1 MNKIEQNLWDIMIK
15 SKFSNYITRGLHM
28 STIKQ
33 TLDESNSKVKSI
45 YQDIRDSRKT
55 NYIGNFWRYLAFDPL
70 LLKSVWEDVKNLI
83 VKDTV
88 IDKKTKEM
96 IYMAVSITNNCSYC
110 THSHTATAKKL
121 GMTMKEHSEF
131 LSIVALAAKTN
142 QLVNGLQVPI
152 DDVFDADKQD

>member
-1 MNKIEQNLWDIMIK
+1 
-15 SKFSNYITRGLHM
+15 M

-33 TLDESNSKVKSI
+33 TPDESDPSVKNI

-55 NYIGNFWRYLAFDPL
+55 NYIGNFWRYLAFDPS
-70 LLKSVWEDVKNLI
+70 LLKNVWEDVKNLM
-83 VKDTV
+83 VKDTI

-110 THSHTATAKKL
+110 THSHTASAKKL
-121 GMTMKEHSEF
+121 GMTQEEHSEF

-152 DDVFDADKQD
+152 DEIFDADRQD

>member
-1 MNKIEQNLWDIMIK
+1 
-15 SKFSNYITRGLHM
+15 M
-28 STIKQ
+28 STVKQ
-33 TLDESNSKVKSI
+33 TPDESDPSVKNI

-55 NYIGNFWRYLAFDPL
+55 NYIGNFWRYLAFDPS
-70 LLKSVWEDVKNLI
+70 LLKNVWEDVKNLM
-83 VKDTV
+83 VKDTI

-121 GMTMKEHSEF
+121 GMTQEEHSEF

-152 DDVFDADKQD
+152 DDIFDADKQD

>member
-1 MNKIEQNLWDIMIK
+1 
-15 SKFSNYITRGLHM
+15 M

-33 TLDESNSKVKSI
+33 TPDESDPSVKNI

-55 NYIGNFWRYLAFDPL
+55 NYIGNFWRYLAFDPS
-70 LLKSVWEDVKNLI
+70 LLKNVWEDVKNLM
-83 VKDTV
+83 VKDTI

-121 GMTMKEHSEF
+121 GMTQEEHSEF

-152 DDVFDADKQD
+152 DEIFDADRQD

>member
-1 MNKIEQNLWDIMIK
+1 MA
-15 SKFSNYITRGLHM
+15 
-28 STIKQ
+28 TIKK
-33 TLDESNSKVKSI
+33 TPDESDFRVKNI

-55 NYIGNFWRYLAFDPL
+55 NYIGNFWRYLAFDPS
-70 LLKSVWEDVKNLI
+70 LLKNVWVDVKNLM
-83 VKDTV
+83 VKDTI

-121 GMTMKEHSEF
+121 GMTQEEHSEF
-131 LSIVALAAKTN
+131 LNIVALAAKTN

-152 DDVFDADKQD
+152 DEIFDADKQE